1 MDEFQS
7 NSSLLRMK
15 THQED
20 QIVNDDYVNIIF
32 DEHSEVFNHYDTNEH
47 KKEYYKSNPLRN
59 YAPTKGQSML
69 PPAHSSNSATAA
81 AASKR
86 KNNLPN
92 ILKELRDQS
101 MENFK
106 QIEIDRTLYKYK
118 LKGDLKVSLSSLDNT
133 FNNSKIKINGLRESS
148 SRKPYD
154 YLRSSISKQN
164 ESRYQMSSNKPS
176 TSDTIA
182 TQASFIVETPE
193 KKFMSQSETT
203 FNKQTRQQY
212 NQHLAPVSALA
223 PPPPGIDAQKVRI
236 NTLDEIVDEIKSKN
250 KYKSEFIA
258 SMNKFSDEKNE
269 NSKYFIHDNN
279 LNYDSF
285 LNNITCSM
293 NEIDLQANIGSSMY
307 AYKNQT
313 TQQSAKR
320 IDIPPK
326 VPVIKEPILFNEPS
340 YTHFGSVIGVR
351 HSNNNEHNSTF
362 SQRKVSTAPK
372 PSKLTERM
380 SYPNEFYKH
389 DELHIQLDPNTHSL
403 DNFNCQIMTDDGEL
417 SANRKN
423 KKRVRESRKKVV
435 HNPVEKQNLNKI
447 TIIQPFEETK
457 ILINLDKVPTKVLN
471 KMFNRK
477 EDSLAK
483 SYIIPPVKAFGFLTK
498 KVSDSGASSISST
511 NLTSNDKKLQKQKK
525 KINKKNELFNDASQ
539 NSFIIAK
546 YVPPEFI
553 AAEKTQNK
561 VNTKKL
567 ESEAIST
574 Q

>member
-1 MDEFQS
+1 MDEFLS

-15 THQED
+15 PLQED
-20 QIVNDDYVNIIF
+20 KIVNDDYVNIIF
-32 DEHSEVFNHYDTNEH
+32 DEHSEVFNNYDMDER

-69 PPAHSSNSATAA
+69 PPAYPANSTTTAA
-81 AASKR
+81 SASKR

-133 FNNSKIKINGLRESS
+133 SNNSKIKINGLRESS

-164 ESRYQMSSNKPS
+164 DNRNLMSLTKPS

-182 TQASFIVETPE
+182 TQASFLAETPE
-193 KKFMSQSETT
+193 KKFISQSETT
-203 FNKQTRQQY
+203 FNKHTRQQY
-212 NQHLAPVSALA
+212 QQQLAQA
-223 PPPPGIDAQKVRI
+223 PPPGIDAQKVRI

-258 SMNKFSDEKNE
+258 SVNKFSDEKND
-269 NSKYFIHDNN
+269 NSKYFTNDNIY
-279 LNYDSF
+279 NYDSF
-285 LNNITCSM
+285 LNNVTYSM
-293 NEIDLQANIGSSMY
+293 DEIDLQANRGMY
-307 AYKNQT
+307 AYKNQA

-320 IDIPPK
+320 IDIQPK
-326 VPVIKEPILFNEPS
+326 IPVIKEPILFNEPS
-340 YTHFGSVIGVR
+340 YTHFGSVIGAR
-351 HSNNNEHNSTF
+351 NNNATNELVS
-362 SQRKVSTAPK
+362 SSYQRKVSTAPK
-372 PSKLTERM
+372 QNKVNERM
-380 SYPNEFYKH
+380 SYPNDFFKL
-389 DELHIQLDPNTHSL
+389 DELHIQIDPSTNSL
-403 DNFNCQIMTDDGEL
+403 DNFNSPIMTDDTTL
-417 SANRKN
+417 SARLKN
-423 KKRVRESRKKVV
+423 KKRVRESREKVV
-435 HNPVEKQNLNKI
+435 HNQVEKQNLNKI

-457 ILINLDKVPTKVLN
+457 ILINLDKVPSKVLN
-471 KMFNRK
+471 KIFNKK
-477 EDSLAK
+477 EDGLAK
-483 SYIIPPVKAFGFLTK
+483 SYVIPPVKAFGFLTK
-498 KVSDSGASSISST
+498 KVSDSGSSSISST
-511 NLTSNDKKLQKQKK
+511 NLTTSDKKFQKQKK
-525 KINKKNELFNDASQ
+525 KAKKNSELFNDASQ

-546 YVPPEFI
+546 YVSPEFI
-553 AAEKTQNK
+553 AAEKSQNK
-561 VNTKKL
+561 VNAKKL